1 LWYGLLGSIASAL
14 SYFFVN
20 LQNGWPAVPLAGG
33 TDPVYIKATTMAL
46 AGIVFSQIGAAF
58 NCRTER
64 QSVFRV
70 GLFSNRQVN
79 FGIVFEI
86 CLIFELIFLPPLQSV
101 FQRRRLIY
109 RIF

>member
-1 LWYGLLGSIASAL
+1 
-14 SYFFVN
+14 
-20 LQNGWPAVPLAGG
+20 
-33 TDPVYIKATTMAL
+33 MAL

-86 CLIFELIFLPPLQSV
+86 FLIFVLIFLPPLQSV